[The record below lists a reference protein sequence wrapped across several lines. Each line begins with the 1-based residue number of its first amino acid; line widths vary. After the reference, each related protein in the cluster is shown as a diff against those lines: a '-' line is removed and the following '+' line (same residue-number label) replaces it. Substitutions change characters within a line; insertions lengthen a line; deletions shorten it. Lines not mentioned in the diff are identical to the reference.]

1 MIGIYFFAYM
11 ENKTAEYQKR
21 LLNWYKQNGRD
32 LPWRKTNDPYK
43 ILISEVMLQQ
53 TQVDRVMPKYFE
65 FLEKF
70 PTIQDLATASNADVL
85 RIWSGL
91 GYNSRALRLKAVAE
105 ETVKTY
111 GGILPDDREQLKALK
126 GIGDYT
132 SGAILAF
139 AYHKQVSFIDT
150 NIKRLV
156 HRVFVGLEL
165 QGWKKTDKEMLPL
178 VEQVCNFEH
187 AYEYHQALMDLGA
200 TICRATKLQCQVCP
214 MKDICL
220 AHKEVEQNPLAISEK
235 RVSYKKQTVP
245 FKESK
250 RYIRGGIVEYLR
262 LSPEGIEYRV
272 LVNFVRENLRE
283 MESLEVK
290 KILEDLVKEGLLRLE
305 NKRYML

>member
-1 MIGIYFFAYM
+1 M
-11 ENKTAEYQKR
+11 ENKIAEYQKR
-21 LLNWYKQNGRD
+21 LLDWYKQNGRD

-70 PTIQDLATASNADVL
+70 PTIEDLASASNGDVL

-105 ETVKTY
+105 EAVSVYAGK
-111 GGILPDDREQLKALK
+111 LPDNREKLKALK

-139 AYHKQVSFIDT
+139 AYHKPVSFIDT

-165 QGWKKTDKEMLPL
+165 QGWRKTDKEM
-178 VEQVCNFEH
+178 VKVVDEVCDFEH

-200 TICRATKLQCQVCP
+200 TICKATKLHCHICP
-214 MKDICL
+214 MKEICD
-220 AHKEVEQNPLAISEK
+220 AYAEIKENPLVVAEK
-235 RVSYKKQTVP
+235 RVSYKKQGTP

-250 RYIRGGIVEYLR
+250 RYIRGGVVEYLR
-262 LSPEGIEYRV
+262 INAEGAGFKELYD
-272 LVNFVRENLRE
+272 LVNENLRE
-283 MESLEVK
+283 MNETELK
-290 KILEDLVKEGLLRLE
+290 TILGDLTREGMIKEEGGKFLL
-305 NKRYML
+305 